1 MYKSANELL
10 LSKESTTALAWV
22 GKVMDDLTPRQQ
34 LILGLVIR
42 DYISAAQPVGSKT
55 IQEYGL
61 GVSSATIRNEMAV
74 LEEQGYLTHPHT
86 SAGRVPTE
94 RGYRYFVERLMR
106 ESHLPVDEQ
115 RTIRHQFHQVGVDL
129 EQWMRLAASVLAR
142 TAQSAA
148 VVTSLKTDQCRLKH
162 LELISIRDALAMLIV
177 VLEGGIV
184 RQHILNLDEPI
195 SQDTLTQAANRLND
209 LCVGGSV
216 QRVRSC
222 LRQVG
227 AFEQQVLQIVV
238 QVMKHVDD
246 QAGLHLYRDGLL
258 NILHQPEFSVPESAR
273 NVVHLFED
281 RTLLENLLTE
291 MLEVGGVQVIIG
303 GEGRWNEL
311 RECSLVVSPYGVSGE
326 ATGALGVMGPMRMPY
341 SRAISTVRYV
351 AGLLSDLFRD
361 LYDGIEELSKLE
373 DWERG

>member
-1 MYKSANELL
+1 
-10 LSKESTTALAWV
+10 
-22 GKVMDDLTPRQQ
+22 MDDLTPRQQ

-42 DYISAAQPVGSKT
+42 EYIATAQPVGSKT

-74 LEEQGYLTHPHT
+74 LEEHGHLAQPHT

-106 ESHLPVDEQ
+106 ESHLPLDEQ

-142 TAQSAA
+142 TSQSAA
-148 VVTSLKTDQCRLKH
+148 VVTSLKTDQCRLRH
-162 LELISIRDALAMLIV
+162 LELISIRENLIMLLV

-184 RQHILNLDEPI
+184 QQQVLSLDEAMG
-195 SQDTLTQAANRLND
+195 QETLTQIANRLND
-209 LCVGGSV
+209 MCVGGSV
-216 QRVRSC
+216 QRVRNC

-227 AFEQQVLQIVV
+227 AFEQQLLKVVMQI
-238 QVMKHVDD
+238 MKRVDD
-246 QAGLHLYRDGLL
+246 EAGLHLYRDGLL
-258 NILHQPEFSVPESAR
+258 NILHQPEFAVPESAR

-281 RTLLENLLTE
+281 RTLLEDLLTE

-303 GEGRWNEL
+303 GEGRWTEL
-311 RECSLVVSPYGVSGE
+311 RECSLVVSPYGVTGE

-361 LYDGIEELSKLE
+361 LYGGQQELSTLE
-373 DWERG
+373 EWKRE

>member
-1 MYKSANELL
+1 
-10 LSKESTTALAWV
+10 
-22 GKVMDDLTPRQQ
+22 MDDLTTRQQ

-42 DYISAAQPVGSKT
+42 EYIATAQPVGSKT
-55 IQEYGL
+55 IQGYGL

-74 LEEQGYLTHPHT
+74 LEEHGHLAQPHT

-106 ESHLPVDEQ
+106 ESHLPLDEQ

-142 TAQSAA
+142 SAQSAA
-148 VVTSLKTDQCRLKH
+148 VVTSLKTEQCRLRH
-162 LELISIRDALAMLIV
+162 LELISIRDNLGMLLI

-184 RQHILNLDEPI
+184 QQQVLSLDEAM
-195 SQDTLTQAANRLND
+195 SQETLTQIANRLND
-209 LCVGGSV
+209 MCVGGSV

-222 LRQVG
+222 VRQVG
-227 AFEQQVLQIVV
+227 AFEQQVLEVV
-238 QVMKHVDD
+238 MQVMKRVDD
-246 QAGLHLYRDGLL
+246 EAGMHLYRDGLL
-258 NILHQPEFSVPESAR
+258 NILHQPEFALPESAR

-281 RTLLENLLTE
+281 RTLLEDLLTE

-303 GEGRWNEL
+303 GEGRWTEL
-311 RECSLVVSPYGVSGE
+311 RECSLVVSPYGVTGE

-341 SRAISTVRYV
+341 GRAISTVRYV

-361 LYDGIEELSKLE
+361 LYGGQQELSTLE
-373 DWERG
+373 DWKRE

>member
-1 MYKSANELL
+1 
-10 LSKESTTALAWV
+10 
-22 GKVMDDLTPRQQ
+22 MDDLTPRQQ

-42 DYISAAQPVGSKT
+42 EYIAAAQPVGSKT
-55 IQEYGL
+55 IQGYGL
-61 GVSSATIRNEMAV
+61 GVSSATIRNEMVV
-74 LEEQGYLTHPHT
+74 LEEYGYLAQPHT

-106 ESHLPVDEQ
+106 ESHLPLDEQ

-148 VVTSLKTDQCRLKH
+148 VVTSLKTEQCRLRH
-162 LELISIRDALAMLIV
+162 LELISIRDTLVMLLV

-184 RQHILNLDEPI
+184 QQQVLSLDEAM
-195 SQDTLTQAANRLND
+195 SQDTLAQIANRLND

-216 QRVRSC
+216 QRVMSC
-222 LRQVG
+222 FRQVG
-227 AFEQQVLQIVV
+227 AFEQQVLNVVV
-238 QVMKHVDD
+238 QVMKRVDD
-246 QAGLHLYRDGLL
+246 EAGLHLYRDGLL
-258 NILHQPEFSVPESAR
+258 NILHQPEFSVAESAR

-281 RTLLENLLTE
+281 RRLLEDLLTE

-303 GEGRWNEL
+303 GEGRWTEL

-361 LYDGIEELSKLE
+361 LYGGQQELSTLE
-373 DWERG
+373 EWKRD

>member
-1 MYKSANELL
+1 
-10 LSKESTTALAWV
+10 
-22 GKVMDDLTPRQQ
+22 MDDLTPRQQ
-34 LILGLVIR
+34 LVLGLVIR
-42 DYISAAQPVGSKT
+42 DYIATAQPVGSKT

-74 LEEQGYLTHPHT
+74 LDDFGYLTQPHT
-86 SAGRVPTE
+86 SAGRIPTE

-106 ESHLPVDEQ
+106 ESHLPLDEQ

-142 TAQSAA
+142 TAQTAA
-148 VVTSLKTDQCRLKH
+148 VVTSMKTEQCRLRH
-162 LELISIRDALAMLIV
+162 LELISLRDTLIMLIV
-177 VLEGGIV
+177 VLEGGLV
-184 RQHILNLDEPI
+184 QQQVLTLDEAI
-195 SQDTLTQAANRLND
+195 GQDTLAQIANRLND
-209 LCVGGSV
+209 LCVGGSI

-227 AFEQQVLQIVV
+227 AFEQQVLNVILQI
-238 QVMKHVDD
+238 MKRVDNE
-246 QAGLHLYRDGLL
+246 AGMHLYRDGLI
-258 NILHQPEFSVPESAR
+258 NILDQPEFTVAESAR

-281 RTLLENLLTE
+281 RTLLEDLLTD

-361 LYDGIEELSKLE
+361 LYGRAEELSMSEEWKR
-373 DWERG
+373 D

>member
-1 MYKSANELL
+1 
-10 LSKESTTALAWV
+10 
-22 GKVMDDLTPRQQ
+22 MDDLTPRQQ

-42 DYISAAQPVGSKT
+42 EYISVAQPVGSKT
-55 IQEYGL
+55 IQGYGL
-61 GVSSATIRNEMAV
+61 GVSSATIRNEMVV
-74 LEEQGYLTHPHT
+74 LEDRGYLSQPHT

-106 ESHLPVDEQ
+106 ESQLPLTEQ

-148 VVTSLKTDQCRLKH
+148 VVTSLKTDQCRLRH
-162 LELISIRDALAMLIV
+162 LELISIRDTLVMLIV

-184 RQHILNLDEPI
+184 RQEVLTLDEAMN
-195 SQDTLTQAANRLND
+195 QDTLAQIANRLND
-209 LCVGGSV
+209 LCVGTSAP
-216 QRVRSC
+216 RILSC
-222 LRQVG
+222 RRQVG
-227 AFEQQVLQIVV
+227 ALEQQILSVV
-238 QVMKHVDD
+238 AQVMKRVDD
-246 QAGLHLYRDGLL
+246 EAGLHLYRDGLL
-258 NILHQPEFSVPESAR
+258 NILHQPEFTVPESAR
-273 NVVHLFED
+273 NVVHLLED
-281 RTLLENLLTE
+281 RTLLEDLLTE

-303 GEGRWNEL
+303 GEGRWTEL
-311 RECSLVVSPYGVSGE
+311 QECSLVVSPYGVSGE

-361 LYDGIEELSKLE
+361 LYGDIGDVAKAEEVKR
-373 DWERG
+373 D